1 MASNR
6 EFLNMVSLMSS
17 QIPKGQRPGPPPPMK
32 PTGTPTV
39 PREVAT
45 LRCRQCHLEW
55 DRHYPDG
62 SAVSVADEEV
72 NHLLDSGCRGSV
84 DKVST
89 QVKMIPISALVTIPP
104 LNSDPKSRRDP
115 VSK

>member
-1 MASNR
+1 
-6 EFLNMVSLMSS
+6 MVSLMSS

-32 PTGTPTV
+32 PTGSPMV
-39 PREVAT
+39 PREVTT

-55 DRHYPDG
+55 DRHHPDG
-62 SAVSVADEEV
+62 SAVSAADEEV

-89 QVKMIPISALVTIPP
+89 QVKMIPISEVAPPP
-104 LNSDPKSRRDP
+104 LPPLDNEIRCRPI
-115 VSK
+115 SK